1 MRNKTHPLLL
11 FQSHPTDDARGIR
24 TGDDLYRNR
33 SVIKHTKQHRYQE
46 APMHLKK
53 YNLID

>member
-1 MRNKTHPLLL
+1 MKHVPHKSPIRAFISEKT
-11 FQSHPTDDARGIR
+11 R
-24 TGDDLYRNR
+24 TAFYRNR

-53 YNLID
+53 YNLTD

>member
-1 MRNKTHPLLL
+1 MKKLLI
-11 FQSHPTDDARGIR
+11 S
-24 TGDDLYRNR
+24 NR

>member
-1 MRNKTHPLLL
+1 MKWICERLM
-11 FQSHPTDDARGIR
+11 
-24 TGDDLYRNR
+24 RNR

>member
-1 MRNKTHPLLL
+1 MEQAEDL
-11 FQSHPTDDARGIR
+11 FDCPEGIA
-24 TGDDLYRNR
+24 LYHYDRNR